1 MMIAEYQCPDCG
13 ATSDFTPDRCC
24 DNCILKFYFENVNAS
39 NFADWV
45 LPENEEVCDECG
57 SVHDQDEDEAMTIK
71 EVTE

>member
-39 NFADWV
+39 NFADWI
-45 LPENEEVCDECG
+45 LPENE
-57 SVHDQDEDEAMTIK
+57 
-71 EVTE
+71 VTE